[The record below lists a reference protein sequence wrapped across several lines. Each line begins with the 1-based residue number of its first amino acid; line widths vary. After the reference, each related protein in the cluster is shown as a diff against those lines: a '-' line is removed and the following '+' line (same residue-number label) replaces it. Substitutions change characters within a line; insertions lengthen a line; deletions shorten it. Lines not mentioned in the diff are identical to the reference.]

1 MSKILTERGRQL
13 LIQLAREERT
23 SVASGY
29 SSYGT
34 AEENDAVVEELND
47 AIEALNNLQVVAA

>member
-1 MSKILTERGRQL
+1 MSKILTERGRDL

-23 SVASGY
+23 SVASGH
-29 SSYGT
+29 SSYGSP
-34 AEENDAVVEELND
+34 EEDEAAIEDLTD

>member
-1 MSKILTERGRQL
+1 MSKILTERGREL

-23 SVASGY
+23 SVASGH
-29 SSYGT
+29 SSYGSP
-34 AEENDAVVEELND
+34 EEDEAAIEDLTE

>member
-1 MSKILTERGRQL
+1 MTARGRDL

-23 SVASGY
+23 SIASGH

-34 AEENDAVVEELND
+34 TTQNLDVMEELTE
-47 AIEALNNLQVVAA
+47 AIEALNNLQVVTA